1 MKKITLVTDS
11 TAYIDTAFLEKEG
24 IHRVPLCVNFEGE
37 TNPEGLPGEFDPFF
51 KRLSESKD
59 FPSTSQP
66 SVGDFKTVYE
76 DIFRKNP
83 DSEIIVI
90 TISSKLSGT
99 FNSAQSAAKMLES
112 DKISVI
118 DSYSSAA
125 NLRHL
130 VTIANELIK
139 EGKTR
144 EEVVES
150 IEKQKIKGKV
160 FLTVGTLNYLKK
172 GGRLSGS
179 QAAIGS
185 LLNVKPIIALEEG
198 ALKPIDKVRGRKKAL
213 AKMVALIHEKPSHI
227 SICHIDALD
236 EAEAVSMQIQKKYPG
251 VQVGIEQLGPVIG
264 SHLGTKALGI
274 CYLY

>member
-144 EEVVES
+144 EEVVEEHRKTENQGKS
-150 IEKQKIKGKV
+150 IPHRGNLK
-160 FLTVGTLNYLKK
+160 LLKK
-172 GGRLSGS
+172 RRPPFRLSSGNRIFAQRKAHYCPGRGS
-179 QAAIGS
+179 
-185 LLNVKPIIALEEG
+185 
-198 ALKPIDKVRGRKKAL
+198 
-213 AKMVALIHEKPSHI
+213 
-227 SICHIDALD
+227 
-236 EAEAVSMQIQKKYPG
+236 AEAYR
-251 VQVGIEQLGPVIG
+251 
-264 SHLGTKALGI
+264 
-274 CYLY
+274 